1 MQSVAIKID
10 RGVRSRNTARSL
22 TRIALESKLVV
33 AFFKHLRRPM
43 TTKNIKPLGNRIL
56 VKRSKMTTSK
66 GGILLPE
73 AAQEK
78 QRQGE
83 VIAVG
88 PGKVN
93 EKGELAQMQVRVGDM
108 VMFSSYS
115 GTAVKNAQEEEEF
128 LIMSEDDILCV
139 VV

>member
-1 MQSVAIKID
+1 M
-10 RGVRSRNTARSL
+10 

-33 AFFKHLRRPM
+33 AFFKSLRRAM
-43 TTKNIKPLGNRIL
+43 TTKNIKPLGNRVL

-78 QRQGE
+78 PRQGE
-83 VIAVG
+83 VMAVG

-93 EKGELAQMQVRVGDM
+93 EKGELEQMQVCVGDV

>member
-1 MQSVAIKID
+1 
-10 RGVRSRNTARSL
+10 
-22 TRIALESKLVV
+22 
-33 AFFKHLRRPM
+33 M
-43 TTKNIKPLGNRIL
+43 TTKNIKPLGNRVL
-56 VKRSKMTTSK
+56 VKRSKVTTSK

-78 QRQGE
+78 PRQGE

-93 EKGELAQMQVRVGDM
+93 EQGDVEAMHVRVGD
-108 VMFSSYS
+108 VVLFSSYAGS
-115 GTAVKNAQEEEEF
+115 PVKNAQEEEEY
-128 LIMSEDDILCV
+128 LILSEDDILCV